1 MKLPVSRLNH
11 LIEFGVTETVATD
24 TLEGSKEGFVSH
36 QKLHCAIY
44 QRSQTQQYQL
54 LETKL
59 EGTIV
64 VAIRSQ
70 YRVDDTLLAKLDGG
84 KTLYKIVAIS
94 RGEEHSPL
102 RYDLVTLKDVKKV
115 GAGNG

>member
-1 MKLPVSRLNH
+1 M
-11 LIEFGVTETVATD
+11 
-24 TLEGSKEGFVSH
+24 SK

-54 LETKL
+54 LGTKL

-70 YRVDDTLLAKLDGG
+70 YHIDNQLLAKLDGG

-94 RGEEHSPL
+94 RGEDHSPI

-115 GAGNG
+115 GVGNG